1 MRNHQGRIVYR
12 PGSRKSLR
20 PLFERLET
28 RCVLSGAPLLM
39 PPSSLLGGY
48 RPDSFGKPDSY
59 GADNYGAEAKYGPA
73 TPDGK
78 GLSPYEGNSQSP
90 MGLSV
95 GKPDNGYS
103 PSVSDATVQS
113 LGAGTHRIALTT
125 DTFELILVSQAINGR
140 YVFLTSTII
149 TMPDTQTGNSGNDNA
164 SDGSHDVSKGS
175 ISHFG
180 TTPISG
186 LNSGTGVAAD
196 QSSHEASPVVTVE
209 VPTTTSPVVQT
220 QTTKLSTLAPLN
232 PTATATP
239 IQSNGD
245 AYANRVV
252 QQLAGAAISFDV
264 PVAGNLLTAGMNVIS
279 NVQKL
284 TANQKAGLVTIA
296 STADAANWPVQK
308 ASLASMPLNLPGV
321 EKALEKVMGELGH
334 LGTTFTDWLDARHL
348 TAAAITVS
356 VITIGG
362 GAAIYLRRRGNK
374 QGLKRDDE
382 EASSSWLFARL
393 HSAPDAS

>member
-1 MRNHQGRIVYR
+1 M
-12 PGSRKSLR
+12 
-20 PLFERLET
+20 PL
-28 RCVLSGAPLLM
+28 
-39 PPSSLLGGY
+39 SSVLGGY
-48 RPDSFGKPDSY
+48 KPDSFGKPDSY
-59 GADNYGAEAKYGPA
+59 GSDGYGAEAKYGPRA
-73 TPDGK
+73 SDGK

-90 MGLSV
+90 MGN
-95 GKPDNGYS
+95 NGFA
-103 PSVSDATVQS
+103 PPPVNDATVQS
-113 LGAGTHRIALTT
+113 LGAGTHIIALTPT
-125 DTFELILVSQAINGR
+125 TFELIVVSQAVNGR
-140 YVFLTSTII
+140 YVYLTSTII
-149 TMPDTQTGNSGNDNA
+149 TVLETQTGNSGNDSA
-164 SDGSHDVSKGS
+164 SDGSHGVSKGD
-175 ISHFG
+175 SHFG
-180 TTPISG
+180 STPISG
-186 LNSGTGVAAD
+186 VGSNTGQTTDQNSHIAPQIVALD
-196 QSSHEASPVVTVE
+196 
-209 VPTTTSPVVQT
+209 VPATATTTVLAQA
-220 QTTKLSTLAPLN
+220 TKLSTLTSLN

-239 IQSNGD
+239 IQASGD
-245 AYANRVV
+245 IYTNRVA
-252 QQLAGAAISFDV
+252 QQLAGAAIAFDM

-284 TANQKAGLVTIA
+284 AANQKAGLVTIA

-308 ASLASMPLNLPGV
+308 ASLASMPLNIHGV

-362 GAAIYLRRRGNK
+362 GTSIYLRRRGNK